1 MSKQCPHCKELSPD
15 NFEKCQWCAKRFDE
29 PGANITEESLQ
40 SKNPIATKT
49 DATMQKNSE
58 TTGFNKSIFLI
69 GIIILISVVII
80 FRPKSSKST
89 FACIT
94 FCFISIMSAIY
105 FHTGTKK
112 YIYASLKSAIASSI
126 LFQII
131 GFFIIGY
138 LDPFFIIA
146 LLPESVLALII
157 ALLIGLPFLY
167 FRKKLDNGQGLIVNN
182 LAILEKK
189 KTFGLGSI
197 MLSISGWLW
206 FVVCFTAKEAKWWN
220 SLWFFLLIFIFAISL
235 GIIGRRSIGGIL
247 GIIVGGLGLLVV
259 TFGLYV
265 G

>member
-1 MSKQCPHCKELSPD
+1 MSNQCPHCKELSPD

-29 PGANITEESLQ
+29 PVANITEESLQ

-49 DATMQKNSE
+49 DDTMQ
-58 TTGFNKSIFLI
+58 
-69 GIIILISVVII
+69 
-80 FRPKSSKST
+80 
-89 FACIT
+89 
-94 FCFISIMSAIY
+94 
-105 FHTGTKK
+105 
-112 YIYASLKSAIASSI
+112 
-126 LFQII
+126 
-131 GFFIIGY
+131 
-138 LDPFFIIA
+138 
-146 LLPESVLALII
+146 
-157 ALLIGLPFLY
+157 
-167 FRKKLDNGQGLIVNN
+167 
-182 LAILEKK
+182 K

-206 FVVCFTAKEAKWWN
+206 LVVCFTAKEAKWWN